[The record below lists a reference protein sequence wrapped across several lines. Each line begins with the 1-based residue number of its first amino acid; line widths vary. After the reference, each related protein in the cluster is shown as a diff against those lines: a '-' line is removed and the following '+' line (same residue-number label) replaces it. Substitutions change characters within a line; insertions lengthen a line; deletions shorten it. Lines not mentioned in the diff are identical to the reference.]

1 MRRSENREL
10 IVDEVYYIGRGRN
23 AATAR
28 IARGEAD
35 GCSERAIAA
44 TIFGQFVSDQPF
56 QIGTGIIGIGL
67 WALIY
72 GVAYFYILKEGG

>member
-1 MRRSENREL
+1 MQARREL
-10 IVDEVYYIGRGRN
+10 LAEKLMDVANV
-23 AATAR
+23 
-28 IARGEAD
+28 
-35 GCSERAIAA
+35 AIAA

-72 GVAYFYILKEGG
+72 GVAYFYILKEGE